1 MGTTFTP
8 KYATLTIEYFDI
20 HFNNLCKLKWGRE
33 FQEFIWETWSH
44 FLDNCQ
50 TPLDKNSVKPVELS
64 DTLKSIDEAIKFTTG
79 FGETEVPF
87 WDVLINWDNSGIWM
101 DLS

>member
-33 FQEFIWETWSH
+33 FQEFI
-44 FLDNCQ
+44 
-50 TPLDKNSVKPVELS
+50 
-64 DTLKSIDEAIKFTTG
+64 
-79 FGETEVPF
+79 
-87 WDVLINWDNSGIWM
+87 
-101 DLS
+101 

>member
-1 MGTTFTP
+1 MGKRIP
-8 KYATLTIEYFDI
+8 RIYL
-20 HFNNLCKLKWGRE
+20 
-33 FQEFIWETWSH
+33 ETWSH

-50 TPLDKNSVKPVELS
+50 TPLDKNSVKPLELS

-87 WDVLINWDNSGIWM
+87 
-101 DLS
+101 